1 VRLTASGETKTQ
13 PFTISR
19 NPAIAGLTDADL
31 VEQFTLARQ
40 IRDKMT
46 QANEAVIRIRSVKD
60 QVADRMKQWAATQRD
75 RKLSKAALLGDALA
89 EKLTAIEGEIY
100 QYRNRSS
107 QDPLNY
113 PIKLNNKL
121 AALQGVVE
129 GGDGKPTQQSYT
141 VFKEL
146 SSRLDAELAKL
157 EATLKSDLPPFN
169 REIAAKK
176 LEAVR

>member
-1 VRLTASGETKTQ
+1 V
-13 PFTISR
+13 
-19 NPAIAGLTDADL
+19 
-31 VEQFTLARQ
+31 
-40 IRDKMT
+40 T
-46 QANEAVIRIRSVKD
+46 QANEAVIRIRAVKD
-60 QVADRMKQWAATQRD
+60 QVADRVKQWAATQKD
-75 RKLSKAALLGDALA
+75 RKLSQAALLGSALT

-121 AALQGVVE
+121 AALQGTIE
-129 GGDGKPTQQSYT
+129 GGDGRPTAQSYA

-146 SSRLDAELAKL
+146 SARLDAELARL
-157 EATLKSDLPPFN
+157 DAALKTDLPPFN
-169 REIAAKK
+169 KEIAKKK